1 MGVHSLNFLSSRP
14 ENGAISRWGSSL
26 VNGCRIAWEKTPSE
40 DDAAQIVICLH
51 DAGTGGREFQPLV
64 KRCPPG
70 SRMLLVDWPA
80 HGRSGDPARDAAG
93 TPALTIESCAAI
105 IESLIQQLD
114 IERPIL
120 LGSGFGAAAAIHFA
134 ANHPGEVLGLVLSL
148 PAGLV
153 SPSGA
158 GPFSQ
163 RGKRGVGRLL
173 RRMQNASAS
182 RIGKEAEA
190 AARRQ
195 ALRTEALRP
204 AMLPIRAAAATSLAR
219 AKASLRKAVDSLSCP
234 ALFALSRDSQEC
246 PVRKYLALLD
256 PSLALATQH
265 QFTVFAGAF
274 NPIWEEPDRFA
285 IALASFIQARLPV
298 EKHTHAWLL
307 FEVDW
312 PTKDNNLWRCVHPD
326 CVAERVLPTG
336 RDANAASQRK

>member
-1 MGVHSLNFLSSRP
+1 MGVHSPNFLSSRP
-14 ENGAISRWGSSL
+14 ENGAIPRSGSCL
-26 VNGCRIAWEKTPSE
+26 VDGCRIAWERTPSE
-40 DDAAQIVICLH
+40 DDAAQTVICLH
-51 DAGTGGREFQPLV
+51 DAGTGSREFRPMV

-70 SRMLLVDWPA
+70 SPLLLIDWPS
-80 HGRSGDPARDAAG
+80 HGRSGDLPCDSAG
-93 TPALTIESCAAI
+93 TPSLTIESCAAI

-114 IERPIL
+114 IEKPVL
-120 LGSGFGAAAAIHFA
+120 LGSGFGAAAAIRFA
-134 ANHPGEVLGLVLSL
+134 ADHPDAVLGLVLSL

-153 SPSGA
+153 SASGA

-163 RGKRGVGRLL
+163 RGKRGVGRLV
-173 RRMQNASAS
+173 RRMQKASAG

-204 AMLPIRAAAATSLAR
+204 AMLQIRSAAATSLAQ
-219 AKASLRKAVDSLSCP
+219 AQAGLRKAVDSLSCP
-234 ALFALSRDSQEC
+234 ALFALSRDSQEY

-256 PSLALATQH
+256 PSLAWATQH

-274 NPIWEEPDRFA
+274 NPIWDEPDRFA
-285 IALASFIQARLPV
+285 VALASFVQTRLPV

-307 FEVDW
+307 FEIDW
-312 PTKDNNLWRCVHPD
+312 PTKDSNLWRCVHPD

-336 RDANAASQRK
+336 RDANAASQRR